1 MVQAAI
7 SRRQCPLMKM
17 VLYMK
22 NGWNYV
28 MVAFVAQSSKRSNVR
43 MELSATKSI
52 KVTFIR
58 LFRDN
63 GVKAIENLMEKR
75 GKFDYVLL
83 ETR

>member
-1 MVQAAI
+1 MD
-7 SRRQCPLMKM
+7 
-17 VLYMK
+17 
-22 NGWNYV
+22 
-28 MVAFVAQSSKRSNVR
+28 
-43 MELSATKSI
+43 LSATKSI